1 MTSITWNQYRRDV
14 GYDTFSQNPRF
25 AYLNFQQNYFM
36 NGVSWDG
43 YIVRVNLNEDDPLHM
58 AFNSASIE
66 IKMEQDDRQGF
77 HGPDIGLSL
86 PEHVLV
92 KYSEVIGSFHRGDH
106 IRFNAT
112 IHSMGDSTHLH
123 HLHVFALE
131 KLEGHRDVEAHA
143 HANGRYKVRIEPH
156 DGKEHPEL
164 EQSGQREPRQY
175 QADFEEE
182 LYDGDLVDSELG

>member
-66 IKMEQDDRQGF
+66 IKMDQDDR
-77 HGPDIGLSL
+77 
-86 PEHVLV
+86 
-92 KYSEVIGSFHRGDH
+92 
-106 IRFNAT
+106 
-112 IHSMGDSTHLH
+112 
-123 HLHVFALE
+123 
-131 KLEGHRDVEAHA
+131 
-143 HANGRYKVRIEPH
+143 
-156 DGKEHPEL
+156 
-164 EQSGQREPRQY
+164 
-175 QADFEEE
+175 
-182 LYDGDLVDSELG
+182 